1 MANLFLGAIF
11 GAILMSFI
19 SDREVRRVE
28 KENDELRLEMDKL
41 FNRLQGLIEQ
51 VDKNREEILDY
62 LKRNEK

>member
-11 GAILMSFI
+11 GAILMSFV

>member
-51 VDKNREEILDY
+51 VDKNRQDILDY
-62 LKRNEK
+62 LKKNQK